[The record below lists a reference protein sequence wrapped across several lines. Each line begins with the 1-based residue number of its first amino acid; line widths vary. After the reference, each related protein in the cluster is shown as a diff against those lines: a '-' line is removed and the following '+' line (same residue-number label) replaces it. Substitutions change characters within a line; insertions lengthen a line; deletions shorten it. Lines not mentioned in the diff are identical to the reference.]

1 MSKVSFLGAG
11 SWGTALAIMLAK
23 NGHEVTLWSAVESEI
38 DMLVEF
44 REHKNRLP
52 GVKLPDS
59 IRLTKELPKACE
71 GYDLVVFSVA
81 SPFVRETARRAAA
94 YIPEKQRIVNVA
106 KGIENDTLMTL
117 RDVILEELPDR
128 DVAVLSGPSHA
139 EEVAIS
145 VPTTVVVGAAGR
157 ETAEFIQEIFM
168 NENFRVYTSSD
179 IIGIELGGSVKN
191 VIALAAGVLDGL
203 GLGDNTRAAL
213 MTRGISEISRLG
225 VEMGGRMETFM
236 GLSGIGDLIVTCTSE
251 HSRNHTAGYLI
262 GQGYTTD
269 AAMKQVNQVV
279 EGVYSAKAA
288 KALADKYQVSM
299 PIVEQI
305 NKVLFENQS
314 VSDAIHEL
322 LVRDKCNEYPQPQW
336 EE

>member
-1 MSKVSFLGAG
+1 
-11 SWGTALAIMLAK
+11 MLAK

-59 IRLTKELPKACE
+59 IRLTKELQEACE
-71 GYDLVVFSVA
+71 GYDLIVFSVA

-94 YIPEKQRIVNVA
+94 YIPKRQRIVNVA

-117 RDVILEELPDR
+117 RDVILTELPDR

-139 EEVAIS
+139 EEVAVS
-145 VPTTVVVGAAGR
+145 VPTTVVVGATGR
-157 ETAEFIQEIFM
+157 ETAEYIQEIFM

-191 VIALAAGVLDGL
+191 VIALAAGILDGL

-225 VEMGGRMETFM
+225 VKMGGRMETFM

-322 LVRDKCNEYPQPQW
+322 LVRDRCNEYPQPQW